1 MGKKNKKSSFDGQDT
16 AYDYLKAKFNKSYKG
31 HMADRESSG
40 VYNRKKDAAFQRYLY
55 PGEKS
60 SGYGKAYDEARDKD
74 KKGKSVSDRLFE
86 AGIPV
91 QQWDYY
97 ADKAGISNVNSK
109 GEAKKLIDVYNQD
122 ERFQGAGA
130 GAAGPI
136 REEFRPDPVE
146 EPDYTNMTLSKHMQG
161 VQERLAQPT
170 EPVIPGSMPIE
181 SRYSYFAEDDQG
193 SADDFLQDY
202 MGKKFGRGGLSL
214 TSGLM
219 SNGEME

>member
-1 MGKKNKKSSFDGQDT
+1 MGKKSKKSSFDGQDF
-16 AYDYLKAKFNKSYKG
+16 AYDYLKSKFDKGYKG
-31 HMADRESSG
+31 HMGDRESSE

-55 PGEKS
+55 TGDKV
-60 SGYGKAYDEARDKD
+60 SGHGKYFDELKEDR

-97 ADKAGISNVNSK
+97 ANKAGITNVNSK
-109 GEAKKLIDVYNQD
+109 GDAKKLIDVYNKD
-122 ERFQGAGA
+122 ERYQGGD
-130 GAAGPI
+130 GGPI
-136 REEFRPDPVE
+136 RDEFRPDAVPE
-146 EPDYTNMTLSKHMQG
+146 EPDYTKMKLSKHMQG
-161 VQERLAQPT
+161 VQERLAKPI
-170 EPVIPGSMPIE
+170 EPVIPGAEPIE
-181 SRYSYFAEDDQG
+181 SRYSYFAEDEPG
-193 SADDFLQDY
+193 KADDFLQDF